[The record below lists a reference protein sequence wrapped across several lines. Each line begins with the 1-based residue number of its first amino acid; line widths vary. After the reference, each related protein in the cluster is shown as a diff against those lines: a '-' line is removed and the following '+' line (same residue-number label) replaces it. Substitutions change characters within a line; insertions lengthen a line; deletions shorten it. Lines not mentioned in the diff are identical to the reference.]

1 VDHGNCKAEISFRNI
16 TIEELPTVP
25 TESEVLERFGDGQPG
40 TPLAAF
46 AGGKFSLG
54 DKETVVFVGQE
65 NFVRDQK
72 LGELEAQLASAFV
85 AKNPRFRSMAWEAD
99 TVYEQ
104 WRDLNFG
111 DWTALKAAVRRAVK
125 VLRHEVA
132 SRFVSVAIPLW
143 FG

>member
-1 VDHGNCKAEISFRNI
+1 M
-16 TIEELPTVP
+16 
-25 TESEVLERFGDGQPG
+25 LERFGDGQPG
-40 TPLAAF
+40 APLAAF

-72 LGELEAQLASAFV
+72 LGELEAQLASAFA

-111 DWTALKAAVRRAVK
+111 DWTRQLETAGAT
-125 VLRHEVA
+125 VLVAQFRSRHC
-132 SRFVSVAIPLW
+132 S
-143 FG
+143 